1 MSTRDKL
8 FTMLDTLTDEQ
19 LEGLYE
25 FLGNFIKIDEQ
36 LNEDMT
42 AAFSEIEEMKK
53 HPENYK
59 SYESFEEMLEDLDD
73 EV

>member
-53 HPENYK
+53 HPAFLQ
-59 SYESFEEMLEDLDD
+59 SAITIIF
-73 EV
+73 